1 MKVTTQDQI
10 VKQVIKKLDERSNV
24 GYKKY
29 GVTLHDDEPSL
40 HKWLNHIQ
48 EELLD
53 ACNYIEKLKSETTDV
68 LIDKIMK
75 DYLEED
81 SPVSAYSDPGPP
93 EGFGKYTT
101 TTTSMYPGDIEVTYT
116 HINETKK

>member
-53 ACNYIEKLKSETTDV
+53 ACNYIEKLKSETTDILV
-68 LIDKIMK
+68 EKIMR

-81 SPVSAYSDPGPP
+81 SPITNSPNPGPP
-93 EGFGKYTT
+93 ESFGTQTISKASGDIQITYTT
-101 TTTSMYPGDIEVTYT
+101 VT
-116 HINETKK
+116 

>member
-1 MKVTTQDQI
+1 MKITTEDQI
-10 VKQVIKKLDERSNV
+10 VQKVIKKLDERSNV

-53 ACNYIEKLKSETTDV
+53 ACNYIEKLKHETTDV
-68 LIDKIMK
+68 LADKIMK
-75 DYLEED
+75 DYLEDE
-81 SPVSAYSDPGPP
+81 SIFSNVSDPGPP
-93 EGFGKYTT
+93 NGFGT
-101 TTTSMYPGDIEVTYT
+101 TTTSVYPGDIEVTY
-116 HINETKK
+116 NKM

>member
-1 MKVTTQDQI
+1 MKITTQDQI

-53 ACNYIEKLKSETTDV
+53 ACNYIEKLKSETTDILV
-68 LIDKIMK
+68 EKIMR

-81 SPVSAYSDPGPP
+81 SPITNSPDPGPP
-93 EGFGKYTT
+93 ESFGTQSISKASGDIQITYTT
-101 TTTSMYPGDIEVTYT
+101 VT
-116 HINETKK
+116 

>member
-1 MKVTTQDQI
+1 MKITTEDQI

-29 GVTLHDDEPSL
+29 GVTLHDDDPSL

-53 ACNYIEKLKSETTDV
+53 ACNYIEKLKSETTDI
-68 LIDKIMK
+68 LAEKILR

-81 SPVSAYSDPGPP
+81 SISSIPNPGPP
-93 EGFGKYTT
+93 DGFNGNRR
-101 TTTSMYPGDIEVTYT
+101 SVYPGDAWVSTDTIS
-116 HINETKK
+116 

>member
-1 MKVTTQDQI
+1 MKITTQDQI

-81 SPVSAYSDPGPP
+81 SPVSTYSDPGPP
-93 EGFGKYTT
+93 DSLGTQTISRASGDIQITYTT
-101 TTTSMYPGDIEVTYT
+101 VT
-116 HINETKK
+116 

>member
-1 MKVTTQDQI
+1 MKITTQDQI

-53 ACNYIEKLKSETTDV
+53 ACNYIEKLKSETTDILV
-68 LIDKIMK
+68 EKIMR

-81 SPVSAYSDPGPP
+81 SPITNSPDPGPP
-93 EGFGKYTT
+93 ESFGTQTISKASGDIQITYTT
-101 TTTSMYPGDIEVTYT
+101 VT
-116 HINETKK
+116 

>member
-53 ACNYIEKLKSETTDV
+53 ACNYIEKLKSETTDILV
-68 LIDKIMK
+68 EKIMR

-81 SPVSAYSDPGPP
+81 SPITNSPDPGPP
-93 EGFGKYTT
+93 ESFGTQTISKASGDIQITYTT
-101 TTTSMYPGDIEVTYT
+101 VT
-116 HINETKK
+116 

>member
-1 MKVTTQDQI
+1 MKITTQDQI
-10 VKQVIKKLDERSNV
+10 VQQVIKKLDERSNV

-68 LIDKIMK
+68 LAEKIMR

-81 SPVSAYSDPGPP
+81 STFSNVSDPGPP
-93 EGFGKYTT
+93 NGFGA
-101 TTTSMYPGDIEVTYT
+101 TTTSIYPGDIKVTYD
-116 HINETKK
+116 KM

>member
-1 MKVTTQDQI
+1 MKITTQDQI

-29 GVTLHDDEPSL
+29 GVTLHDDEPFL

-53 ACNYIEKLKSETTDV
+53 ACNYIEKLKSETTDILV
-68 LIDKIMK
+68 EKIMR

-81 SPVSAYSDPGPP
+81 SPITNSPDPGPP
-93 EGFGKYTT
+93 ESFGTQTISKASGDIQITYTT
-101 TTTSMYPGDIEVTYT
+101 VT
-116 HINETKK
+116 

>member
-1 MKVTTQDQI
+1 MKQKTIDFRDPV
-10 VKQVIKKLDERSNV
+10 VERVVDKFVGRSDV

-53 ACNYIEKLKSETTDV
+53 ACNYIEKLKHETTDV
-68 LIDKIMK
+68 LADKIMK
-75 DYLEED
+75 DYLEDE
-81 SPVSAYSDPGPP
+81 STFSNVSDPGPP
-93 EGFGKYTT
+93 NGFGT
-101 TTTSMYPGDIEVTYT
+101 TTTSIYPGDIEVTY
-116 HINETKK
+116 NKM

>member
-1 MKVTTQDQI
+1 MEVTTQDQI

-53 ACNYIEKLKSETTDV
+53 ACNYIEKLKSETTDI
-68 LIDKIMK
+68 LAEKIMR

-81 SPVSAYSDPGPP
+81 SISSIPDPGDPP
-93 EGFGKYTT
+93 VFGNTT
-101 TTTSMYPGDIEVTYT
+101 RTMYPGDIQVTYT
-116 HINETKK
+116 NP

>member
-1 MKVTTQDQI
+1 MKITTQDQI

-29 GVTLHDDEPSL
+29 GVTLHDDDPSL

-53 ACNYIEKLKSETTDV
+53 ACNYIEKLKSETTMI
-68 LIDKIMK
+68 LADKIMK
-75 DYLEED
+75 DYLEEE
-81 SPVSAYSDPGPP
+81 STFSKVSDPGPP
-93 EGFGKYTT
+93 DGFGT
-101 TTTSMYPGDIEVTYT
+101 TTTSIYPGDIEVTY
-116 HINETKK
+116 NKM

>member
-68 LIDKIMK
+68 LVDKIMK

-81 SPVSAYSDPGPP
+81 TISSSPDPGPP
-93 EGFGKYTT
+93 DSIGSTT
-101 TTTSMYPGDIEVTYT
+101 TTTMYPGDITVTYN
-116 HINETKK
+116 HVK

>member
-1 MKVTTQDQI
+1 MKITTQDQI

-81 SPVSAYSDPGPP
+81 AVSATPDPGPP
-93 EGFGKYTT
+93 DSLG
-101 TTTSMYPGDIEVTYT
+101 TTTSTLYPGDINITYT
-116 HINETKK
+116 HVK